1 MKKAFV
7 VTLALCMIFALVACA
22 QTPAPTPTTPANEA
36 SGNEAGTSDEL
47 VIGFSWTHKNDT
59 LFFGMADTLDYAV
72 RQSMGDHGFN
82 SVEWIHVVSGANAQ
96 RQADDIDDLIARN
109 VDAIVVYA
117 FDSVAIGSSI
127 ESARAAGIPI
137 ILYDRPADETVA
149 QPDVFV
155 GLDTVAQAYDAGV
168 YFFQKMIDA
177 GVQPNN
183 IISIIGDLADQN
195 ALNRIEGF
203 DRAAARFGLEVSVT
217 VPSQW
222 DSDVALANF
231 TTAWQANPDSNAVL
245 IASDFIITAVQ
256 SVLEANNAWVP
267 MGEEGH
273 VWICSQDGFPVGL
286 QFIRDGYIA
295 VSGVYNLEGMAELFA
310 NALWELLA
318 GRSVEPFQ
326 TVGAALM
333 TAENVD
339 TQTWWAHAYE

>member
-1 MKKAFV
+1 MKKV
-7 VTLALCMIFALVACA
+7 ITLIFAICMVVFVITACDSD
-22 QTPAPTPTTPANEA
+22 TP
-36 SGNEAGTSDEL
+36 DESTAEGDGHL
-47 VIGFSWTHKNDT
+47 TIGFSWTHKNDD

-72 RQSMGDHGFN
+72 QATMGQHGFD
-82 SVEWIHVVSGANAQ
+82 SVEWVHVISGANAQ
-96 RQADDIDDLIARN
+96 RQADDIDDLIVRG

-127 ESARAAGIPI
+127 EAARAADIPI
-137 ILYDRPADETVA
+137 ILYDRPADSSVA

-168 YFFQKMIDA
+168 YFFQMMEDA
-177 GVQPNN
+177 GVEPTG

-203 DRAAARFGLEVSVT
+203 DAAAARFGTQVTVT
-217 VPSQW
+217 VPSEW

-231 TTAWQANPDSNAVL
+231 TTAWLANPDANVVL

-256 SVLEANNAWVP
+256 SVLEANDAWVP
-267 MGEEGH
+267 MGEDGH
-273 VWICSQDGFPVGL
+273 IWICSQDGFPVGL

-295 VSGVYNLEGMAELFA
+295 VSGVYNLEGMADLFQ

-318 GRSVEPFQ
+318 GRTVEPYQ
-326 TVGAALM
+326 TVGAAIM
-333 TAENVD
+333 TRENVD
-339 TQTWWAHAYE
+339 TQVWWAHAYE